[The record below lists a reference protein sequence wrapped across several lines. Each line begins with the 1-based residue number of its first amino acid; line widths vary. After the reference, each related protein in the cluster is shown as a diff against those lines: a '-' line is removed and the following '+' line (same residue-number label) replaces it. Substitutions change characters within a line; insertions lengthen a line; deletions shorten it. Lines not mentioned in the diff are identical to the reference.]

1 MDAGTVAAHW
11 SARENPVDSASPVE
25 QRTRGGPGGLAGE
38 HTTESGL
45 HDRMGRSSSKY
56 VQIEVA
62 RQDKGRSWV
71 VANSIIET
79 LIQLRA
85 AQAVVAATFQMQV
98 VAHQGPAGDTR
109 FGHEGHP
116 SADSLLER
124 LDIGKEPSRTPKVGL
139 FLKSDDPRVGQR
151 PA

>member
-11 SARENPVDSASPVE
+11 SARKNPVDCASPVE

-38 HTTESGL
+38 RAIESGL
-45 HDRMGRSSSKY
+45 RDRMGRGSSKY

-62 RQDKGRSWV
+62 RQDNGRSRV

-116 SADSLLER
+116 GLPDLLYQG
-124 LDIGKEPSRTPKVGL
+124 DC
-139 FLKSDDPRVGQR
+139 
-151 PA
+151 

>member
-38 HTTESGL
+38 RAVESGL
-45 HDRMGRSSSKY
+45 RDRMGRGSSKY

-62 RQDKGRSWV
+62 RQDNGRSRV

-79 LIQLRA
+79 LIELRA
-85 AQAVVAATFQMQV
+85 AQAVVAAALQMQV
-98 VAHQGPAGDTR
+98 VAHQGPAGNTHL
-109 FGHEGHP
+109 GHQGHP
-116 SADSLLER
+116 SANSLLER

-139 FLKSDDPRVGQR
+139 LLKAGDPRVRER
-151 PA
+151 PS